1 MEFSHKS
8 VLLDEVIENLAIRPD
23 GIYVDG
29 TLGGAGHSSA
39 ILARLGSDGRLIG
52 IDQDAEAIAAAKQK
66 LKDDPRVTI
75 VKSNFREIRN
85 VLQTLSN
92 PDRGKQE
99 KSAVDQTPPLQPADN
114 NGKIRVD
121 GILLDLGV
129 SSHQFDDRE
138 RGFSYHSDEPL
149 DMRMDREQVLTAA
162 DIVNNYPQDEL
173 KRILREYGEEKY
185 AASIAANIVKI
196 REINPIRTTGE
207 LVDIIRDSM
216 PEREKNKKGHPA
228 RKTFQALRIECNR
241 ELEVLQS
248 VLDDL
253 VDLLKPGGRLAI
265 ITFHSLEDRIV
276 KKAFATWENPCICPP
291 DFPVCVCGKKSLG
304 KMDPHRP
311 IVPTEDEI
319 DENPRSRSAKLRVF
333 VRS

>member
-1 MEFSHKS
+1 MEFAHKS
-8 VLLDEVIENLAIRPD
+8 VMLDEVIEHMAIKPN
-23 GIYVDG
+23 GCYVDG

-52 IDQDAEAIAAAKQK
+52 IDQDAEAIAAAKQR
-66 LKDDPRVTI
+66 LQDDNRVTI

-92 PDRGKQE
+92 PD
-99 KSAVDQTPPLQPADN
+99 
-114 NGKIRVD
+114 RVD

-138 RGFSYHSDEPL
+138 RGFSYHGDEPL
-149 DMRMDREQVLTAA
+149 DMRMDREQELTAA
-162 DIVNNYPQDEL
+162 EIVNTYSQEEL

-185 AASIAANIVKI
+185 ASSIAANIVKK
-196 REINPIRTTGE
+196 RESDPVRTTGE

-241 ELEVLQS
+241 ELDVLRDA
-248 VLDDL
+248 LEDMIDC
-253 VDLLKPGGRLAI
+253 LKPDGRLAI

-276 KKAFATWENPCICPP
+276 KQTFSKWENPCICPP
-291 DFPVCVCGKKSLG
+291 DFPVCVCGKKPLG
-304 KMDPHRP
+304 KMIPHRP
-311 IVPTEDEI
+311 VVPTEEEI
-319 DENPRSRSAKLRVF
+319 QENPRSRSAKLRIF
-333 VRS
+333 VRSNYERQ